1 MELETEELLQK
12 WLKLQIWQYRLAII
26 FKSLTLLIIG
36 ISIWF
41 TYVYVLPPLQKQI
54 ENTQKI
60 LENISKVSETTQ
72 KQGEVFEDFQDQL
85 QGLPFSF

>member
-26 FKSLTLLIIG
+26 FKLFMVLTVG
-36 ISIWF
+36 ASIWF

-60 LENISKVSETTQ
+60 LESVSKVSETTQ
-72 KQGEVFEDFQDQL
+72 KQGEVFEDLQDNL
-85 QGLPFSF
+85 QKLPFSF

>member
-1 MELETEELLQK
+1 MELKTEELLQK
-12 WLKLQIWQYRLAII
+12 WLKLQIWQYRLALV
-26 FKSLTLLIIG
+26 FKLLMVVSVG

-60 LENISKVSETTQ
+60 LESVSKVSETTQ
-72 KQGEVFEDFQDQL
+72 KQEDSLKGL
-85 QGLPFSF
+85 QENLQELPFSF

>member
-26 FKSLTLLIIG
+26 FKLLMVLTIG
-36 ISIWF
+36 VSIWF
-41 TYVYVLPPLQKQI
+41 TYVYLLPPLQKQI

-60 LENISKVSETTQ
+60 LESISQVSETS
-72 KQGEVFEDFQDQL
+72 KQQEDVFKGLLENLPVQL
-85 QGLPFSF
+85 PQ